1 MNTLLIGKRSRKGM
15 TGLETAIIL
24 IAFIIV
30 ASTFAFTILNLG
42 FQTAQK
48 SGQVV
53 QNGMNQASSSIE
65 LDGAVI
71 AYGNSS
77 TANAKVSNITF
88 VIQLSAGANPVD
100 LSSGKLTVAYSS
112 SDKYVANAYAANSSQ
127 GVEIT
132 ELEGTPGSHL
142 LGYGDTYQVR
152 VFINGSSIADTLVA
166 YNTFTVELKPT
177 QGAVLTISRALPGDI
192 SDIMDLN

>member
-1 MNTLLIGKRSRKGM
+1 MKTNLYGKRSRKGM

-65 LDGAVI
+65 LDGAVV
-71 AYGNSS
+71 AYGNSGATS
-77 TANAKVSNITF
+77 TKVANITF
-88 VIQLSAGANPVD
+88 VIQLSAGANPLD
-100 LSSGKLTVAYSS
+100 LSAGKLTVAYSS
-112 SDKYVANAYAANSSQ
+112 SDMYNANAYATNATT
-127 GVEIT
+127 GVRIT
-132 ELEGTPGSHL
+132 QLVGNGNKLLEYGETFQVTVFVSGTTISDV
-142 LGYGDTYQVR
+142 LGPYAS
-152 VFINGSSIADTLVA
+152 FA
-166 YNTFTVELKPT
+166 VELKPT
-177 QGAVLTISRALPGDI
+177 QGAVLTVSRALPGDI
-192 SDIMDLN
+192 SSIMFLN